1 MFPPGRT
8 LRALAVDLP
17 LQARYNLAI
26 PSELVVQRR
35 RALVV
40 GLGIDIVDIDEF
52 RSGPAASRPEAFF
65 LPGELEYARTQ
76 ARSWEN
82 LAARLAGKR
91 AVMRALGADA
101 SDADCSDAEPAW
113 HEVEIIRNET
123 GELDVRLSGDT
134 GALAKARGISACM
147 LSVTHTRRTA
157 LATAILETE
166 GP

>member
-1 MFPPGRT
+1 
-8 LRALAVDLP
+8 
-17 LQARYNLAI
+17 
-26 PSELVVQRR
+26 
-35 RALVV
+35 V

-52 RSGPAASRPEAFF
+52 RAGHAASRPEAFF

-101 SDADCSDAEPAW
+101 SRSGSEPAW
-113 HEVEIIRNET
+113 HEVEIVRNGT
-123 GELDVRLSGDT
+123 GELDVRLSGAT
-134 GALAKARGISACM
+134 RALAEAMGVSVCM
-147 LSVTHTRRTA
+147 LSLTHTRRTA
-157 LATAILETE
+157 LATAILEAE